1 MDIIKFIICILLGIL
16 NIPFVFKYNMKFNA
30 FCWGWC
36 WGIALT
42 FLIG

>member
-1 MDIIKFIICILLGIL
+1 MDITSFIFCILLGVL
-16 NIPFVFKYNMKFNA
+16 NIPFVFNNDSKFNA
-30 FCWGWC
+30 FAWGWC